1 MSTLSPSTGL
11 AAGIDIGGTKIAA
24 GVVDVDGRVLTR
36 VHVDTPVSDRQALV
50 DAIIGIARDLHAEHP
65 VSAVGI
71 GVAGLVDRQGETV
84 RFAAHLPFRDE
95 PLRSEIATAVGLPVV
110 VDNDANAGGWA
121 EARFGAARGAR
132 DAVFVAVGTGIG
144 GAIIIDGALR
154 RGWQGASGEIG
165 HLIVQRDGRPCPCGS
180 RGCWEQ
186 YGSGRA
192 LLRAAEEAGYDVPH
206 GAAITAAAQAGDERA
221 RAVLSDIGAW
231 IGVGIAGLVA
241 VLDPE
246 VVVVGGGV
254 SAAGDLLLE
263 PARDSF
269 QTYLTAKARRT
280 EPSIV
285 LAALGPDAGLIG
297 AADLARSS
305 LADLSD

>member
-1 MSTLSPSTGL
+1 MSLPEAL
-11 AAGIDIGGTKIAA
+11 AVGIDIGGTKIAA
-24 GVVDVDGRVLTR
+24 GVVDTDGRVLTR
-36 VHVDTPVSDRQALV
+36 RDIATPVSDRQSLV
-50 DAIIGIARDLHAEHP
+50 DAIIGLARDLAAEHS
-65 VSAVGI
+65 VEAVGV
-71 GVAGLVDRQGETV
+71 GVAGLVDRAGETV
-84 RFAAHLPFRDE
+84 RFAAHLPFQDE
-95 PLRSEIATAVGLPVV
+95 PLRNELATALGLAVV

-121 EARFGAARGAR
+121 EARFGAARGAQ

-144 GAIIIDGALR
+144 GAIIIDGQLR

-165 HLIVQRDGRPCPCGS
+165 HLIIERDGRPCPCGS

-192 LLRAAEEAGYDVPH
+192 LLRAAEAAGLEVPH
-206 GAAITAAAQAGDERA
+206 GAAVTAAADAGDERA
-221 RAVLSDIGAW
+221 RTVLREIGEW
-231 IGVGIAGLVA
+231 IGIGIAGLVA

-263 PARDSF
+263 PTRDSF
-269 QTYLTAKARRT
+269 RTYLTAQGRRP
-280 EPSIV
+280 EPQV
-285 LAALGPDAGLIG
+285 LLAALGPDAGLIG

-305 LADLSD
+305 L

>member
-1 MSTLSPSTGL
+1 VNPSL
-11 AAGIDIGGTKIAA
+11 AVGIDIGGTKIAA
-24 GVVDVDGRVLTR
+24 GVVDTDGRVLAR
-36 VHVDTPVSDRQALV
+36 RDIATPVGDRQSLV
-50 DAIIGIARDLHAEHP
+50 DAIIGVARDLASEHS
-65 VSAVGI
+65 VDAVGV
-71 GVAGLVDRQGETV
+71 GVAGLVDRAGEIV
-84 RFAAHLPFRDE
+84 RFAAHLPLRDE
-95 PLRSEIATAVGLPVV
+95 PLRRELANALELPVV

-121 EARFGAARGAR
+121 EARFGAARDAQ

-144 GAIIIDGALR
+144 GAIIIDGQLR

-165 HLIVQRDGRPCPCGS
+165 HLIVERDGRPCPCGS

-192 LLRAAEEAGYDVPH
+192 LLRAAEAAGLEAPH
-206 GAAITAAAQAGDERA
+206 GAVVTAAAAAGDERA
-221 RAVLSDIGAW
+221 RAVLRDIGEW

-254 SAAGDLLLE
+254 SAAGDLLIE
-263 PARDSF
+263 PARASF
-269 QTYLTAKARRT
+269 RTYLTAKGRRP
-280 EPSIV
+280 EPSVV

-297 AADLARSS
+297 AADLARAG
-305 LADLSD
+305 LGA

>member
-1 MSTLSPSTGL
+1 MNVRVL
-11 AAGIDIGGTKIAA
+11 AVGIDIGGTKIAA
-24 GVVDVDGRVLTR
+24 GVVDPDGRVLTR
-36 VHVDTPVSDRQALV
+36 RHVATPAHDRQELRG
-50 DAIIGIARDLHAEHP
+50 AIIGLARDLASEHP
-65 VSAVGI
+65 VAAVGI
-71 GVAGLVDRQGETV
+71 GVAGLVDRAGDTV

-95 PLRSEIATAVGLPVV
+95 PLRSEIASAVDLPVV

-144 GAIIIDGALR
+144 GAVIVDGALR

-165 HLIVQRDGRPCPCGS
+165 HLIVERDGRECPCGS

-192 LLRAAEEAGYDVPH
+192 LLRAAEEVGLDVPH
-206 GAAITAAAQAGDERA
+206 GSAITTAAEAGDERA
-221 RAVLSDIGAW
+221 CRLLSDIGGW
-231 IGVGIAGLVA
+231 LGVGIAGLVA

-254 SAAGDLLLE
+254 SAAGELVLQ
-263 PARDSF
+263 PTRDSF
-269 QTYLTAKARRT
+269 RAYLTAKGERP
-280 EPSIV
+280 EPPVV
-285 LAALGPDAGLIG
+285 LAELGPDAGLIG
-297 AADLARSS
+297 AAELARAS
-305 LADLSD
+305 LSR

>member
-1 MSTLSPSTGL
+1 MTGRL
-11 AAGIDIGGTKIAA
+11 AVGIDIGGTKIAA
-24 GVVDVDGRVLTR
+24 GVVDPDGRVLTR
-36 VHVDTPVSDRQALV
+36 RDMPTPVSDRQSLV
-50 DAIIGIARDLHAEHP
+50 DAIIALARDLATEHA
-65 VSAVGI
+65 VDAVGV
-71 GVAGLVDRQGETV
+71 GVAGLVDRAGDTV

-95 PLRSEIATAVGLPVV
+95 PLRTELSAVLGLPVV

-121 EARFGAARGAR
+121 ETRFGAARGAHN
-132 DAVFVAVGTGIG
+132 ALFVAVGTGIG
-144 GAIIIDGALR
+144 GAIIIDGRLR

-165 HLIVQRDGRPCPCGS
+165 HLIVERDGRPCPCGS

-192 LLRAAEEAGYDVPH
+192 LVRAAEEAGLDVPH
-206 GAAITAAAQAGDERA
+206 GSAVTAAAAAGDERA
-221 RAVLSDIGAW
+221 RQVLRGIGGW
-231 IGVGIAGLVA
+231 VGLGIAGLVA

-263 PARDSF
+263 PTRDSF
-269 QTYLTAKARRT
+269 RSYLTARERRP
-280 EPSIV
+280 EAPIV

-297 AADLARSS
+297 AADLARVS
-305 LADLSD
+305 LDLA